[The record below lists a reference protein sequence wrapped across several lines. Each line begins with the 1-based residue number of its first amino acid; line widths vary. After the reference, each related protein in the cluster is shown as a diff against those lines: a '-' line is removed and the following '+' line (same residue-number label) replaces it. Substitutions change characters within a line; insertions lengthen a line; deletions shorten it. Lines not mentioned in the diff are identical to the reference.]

1 MPPIDVTFIDEHDPD
16 ISPLGSKGI
25 GDLGVVGVA
34 PAIANAVFHVTGRRI
49 RHLPTMPE
57 DLL

>member
-1 MPPIDVTFIDEHDPD
+1 VGLRHGRAGL
-16 ISPLGSKGI
+16 SQGAVSSLGSKGI
-25 GDLGVVGVA
+25 GDLGVA

-49 RHLPTMPE
+49 RHLPITPE